1 MYKNTPGS
9 IMIAMLGKKMR
20 RSNFDVIDT
29 TSYEEKYGPIYN
41 AIVSAA
47 YKDPELY
54 IKFSNEYNTIEP
66 NMIIEINKLQTDY
79 NKCINS
85 LALYTNIFAEDSILF
100 NNILS
105 SIKITPIVKSDTT
118 MDQVTS
124 KEILDAVAS
133 FVSKELEK
141 ISMYESNR
149 DLTIS
154 EIFNIKNLLD
164 QFAINDNDL
173 LIINTIMDELKLI
186 ISIDQLESRL
196 NQLKTLLSEYTSK
209 QKIADIVNSLNI
221 TIKTYNSYDLYY
233 AKLNKQYISSP
244 YILDINT
251 DASVESLYTNLQ
263 SKITALAAD
272 ILKYEID
279 NQKREATNNVVNK
292 PALSWMTIIII
303 IIAALSVLGI
313 IAFIVIFIMGISI
326 FKKKPQKM
334 IV

>member
-1 MYKNTPGS
+1 
-9 IMIAMLGKKMR
+9 
-20 RSNFDVIDT
+20 
-29 TSYEEKYGPIYN
+29 
-41 AIVSAA
+41 
-47 YKDPELY
+47 
-54 IKFSNEYNTIEP
+54 
-66 NMIIEINKLQTDY
+66 
-79 NKCINS
+79 
-85 LALYTNIFAEDSILF
+85 
-100 NNILS
+100 
-105 SIKITPIVKSDTT
+105 
-118 MDQVTS
+118 
-124 KEILDAVAS
+124 
-133 FVSKELEK
+133 
-141 ISMYESNR
+141 
-149 DLTIS
+149 
-154 EIFNIKNLLD
+154 
-164 QFAINDNDL
+164 
-173 LIINTIMDELKLI
+173 MDELKLI